1 MMTEQT
7 LEARRRDTWV
17 TLAIA
22 ALSLLIF
29 AFFFLPSV
37 RRWINQWPLLWRIL
51 YPALAVVS
59 GVMVVRAIRSDEGWF
74 VTLKWGLLLVAGV
87 TGSVTFLGGPLS
99 FLQVGKGFAIAF
111 VVAEVLDTIRAAFS
125 GGEAA

>member
-1 MMTEQT
+1 
-7 LEARRRDTWV
+7 V

-29 AFFFLPSV
+29 ALFFLPSV
-37 RRWINQWPLLWRIL
+37 RGWINQWPLLWRIL

-59 GVMVVRAIRSDEGWF
+59 GVMLVRAVQTSEGWF
-74 VTLKWGLLLVAGV
+74 VMLKWALLLVAGV

-125 GGEAA
+125 GD